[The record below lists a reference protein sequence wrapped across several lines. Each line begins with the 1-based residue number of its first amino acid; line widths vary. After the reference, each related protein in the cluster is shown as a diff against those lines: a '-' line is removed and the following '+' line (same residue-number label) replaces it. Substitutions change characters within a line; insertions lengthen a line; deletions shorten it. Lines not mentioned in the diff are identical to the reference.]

1 MEVKYDK
8 SAGCGSIFKNGTFV
22 KKHCGWSK
30 NWYKVLC
37 TNDKILFYDKPSGIL
52 EVYSLNSNG
61 DMGLLQRH
69 GGISKNWSDITYQP
83 SGIVTFVQADGF
95 FEAYKVDG
103 GGNLIFQYRK

>member
-1 MEVKYDK
+1 
-8 SAGCGSIFKNGTFV
+8 
-22 KKHCGWSK
+22 
-30 NWYKVLC
+30 
-37 TNDKILFYDKPSGIL
+37 
-52 EVYSLNSNG
+52 
-61 DMGLLQRH
+61 MGLLQRH